1 MDGITEPVV
10 LVLGHPIAG
19 NPAQFALERA
29 FEGLNLSWRVL
40 SCDVPH
46 LDLQRA
52 IDGAWVLGFRGV
64 LLDQNLVHG
73 EVDIATVQSPAL
85 TNQLVAGCD
94 LYFREQDSAHWSAV
108 NALSLFLQQAVKSDA
123 AIEPASS
130 DLDSPG
136 KDPSDEPSSGD
147 GPEAE
152 TIPAPDL
159 LCIGPPHTSLVD
171 LLTPDT
177 NISPIA
183 WASPEAIR
191 NANII
196 ALTQQMDL
204 DNWPACDEAK
214 LVIDLANPPNAVEE
228 IQTLGY
234 QVVGRET
241 IRIGILR
248 ECIQRWTAENPDIE
262 VLTEAVEEYLAL

>member
-29 FEGLNLSWRVL
+29 FEALNLSWRVI

-46 LDLQRA
+46 QELQRA

-64 LLDQNLVHG
+64 LLDQNLVHS
-73 EVDIATVQSPAL
+73 EVESAQSPAL
-85 TNQLVAGCD
+85 TNQLVEGCD
-94 LYFREQDSAHWSAV
+94 VYFREPDSPHWSAV
-108 NALSLFLQQAVKSDA
+108 NALSLFLQQAVKSEATDESGSTDSDSSEDA
-123 AIEPASS
+123 PA
-130 DLDSPG
+130 
-136 KDPSDEPSSGD
+136 DEQPTDD
-147 GPEAE
+147 GLEAE
-152 TIPAPDL
+152 PTPAPDL
-159 LCIGPPHTSLVD
+159 LCIGPPHPSLAD

-191 NANII
+191 NASII
-196 ALTQQMDL
+196 ALTQPMEL
-204 DNWPACDEAK
+204 DDWPECEGAK
-214 LVIDLANPPNAVEE
+214 LVIDLANPPNEVDEIEE
-228 IQTLGY
+228 LGY
-234 QVVGRET
+234 QVIGRES
-241 IRIGILR
+241 IRIGILG
-248 ECIQRWTAENPDIE
+248 ECIQRWTDEHPDLE